1 MRSEMSE
8 STQGVGGD
16 GYVHEV
22 ACHAARDRVFSAV
35 ATVVGLRGW
44 WTPIVAGT
52 TRPGGQLAFGFED
65 MDEAIIMGVDEVT
78 SPSRVQWTCL
88 EHSSAPEWS
97 ATTIQFELRDEG
109 PEGCVLTFR
118 HLGVAAEQVAAG
130 WEHFLASLVRLV
142 ETGQGRPF
150 RAGETALD
158 VARAYHHAWTACDF
172 AAARRLLAADLETD
186 VPINTYTGGDDFAAA
201 VAGFGALAEH
211 VELLAEF
218 GSGQQAL
225 LLYDMHTR
233 PFGRLRVAEHFT
245 VRAGLIRCIR
255 HVHDTAALLGVA

>member
-1 MRSEMSE
+1 MSE

-22 ACHAARDRVFSAV
+22 ACHAARDCVFSAV

-52 TRPGGQLAFGFED
+52 TRPGGHLAFGFED

-78 SPSRVQWTCL
+78 NPTRVQWTCL
-88 EHSSAPEWS
+88 EHSGAPDWS

-130 WEHFLASLVRLV
+130 WDHFLASLVRLV
-142 ETGQGRPF
+142 ETGHGHPF

-158 VARAYHHAWTACDF
+158 VARAYHHAWTAHDF
-172 AAARRLLAADLETD
+172 TAARRLLAADLETD
-186 VPINTYTGGDDFAAA
+186 VPITPTPVGATSPRRLPASAHSPSTSTCSPSSAPANKPCCSMTCTPARSAASGSPNTSPS
-201 VAGFGALAEH
+201 ALA
-211 VELLAEF
+211 
-218 GSGQQAL
+218 
-225 LLYDMHTR
+225 
-233 PFGRLRVAEHFT
+233 
-245 VRAGLIRCIR
+245 
-255 HVHDTAALLGVA
+255 